1 MPSRLISFKNNESEN
16 KLLQEVDKAYDK
28 SAFVK
33 GCIEFYLANKD
44 KKINIDAMDNIDTVG
59 SIDDWDF

>member
-33 GCIEFYLANKD
+33 GCIEFYFANKD
-44 KKINIDAMDNIDTVG
+44 KKINIDVKDNIDTVG